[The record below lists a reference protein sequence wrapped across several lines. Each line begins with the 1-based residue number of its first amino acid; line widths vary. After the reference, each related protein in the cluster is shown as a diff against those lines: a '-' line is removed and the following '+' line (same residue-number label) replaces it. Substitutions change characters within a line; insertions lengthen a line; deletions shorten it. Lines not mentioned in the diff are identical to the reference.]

1 LSKHLNATNATQSI
15 PELDEEGE
23 NKNIDM
29 TSSVV
34 VVQNEGGI
42 GGVDEDAETMDG
54 GRERTSMID
63 RDNIFRLADAP
74 NAHKQSASFMSNN
87 QF

>member
-1 LSKHLNATNATQSI
+1 
-15 PELDEEGE
+15 
-23 NKNIDM
+23 M

-74 NAHKQSASFMSNN
+74 NAHK
-87 QF
+87 